1 MSNFGSDQVAFFLIG
16 GRQLVGALTKFS
28 DKQMAILEDKTTL
41 GTSWKAAAYV
51 GVRGVEISQEGF
63 YDDVADGQHAAMS
76 TGPGISRVLCYTV
89 EGSATGAEF
98 VGLTGAI
105 QVDYERQVAIEELHK
120 AKAMYRGVGAREQ
133 GVTIRTYSPVTS
145 TAATT
150 GGAVDNGASNTSGGA
165 GYVQLTSFAGA
176 TQITPR
182 LLDSPDNITYSAL
195 VTFASTTAGAAP
207 SAERKAIAGA
217 IQRYVAYDAS
227 GASGSLA
234 WAGLVRT

>member
-1 MSNFGSDQVAFFLIG
+1 MANYGSDQVAFFLVG
-16 GRQLVGALTKFS
+16 GRNLVGSITKFS
-28 DKQMAILEDKTTL
+28 DKQLAVIKPKTVL
-41 GTSWKAAAYV
+41 GDAWHAEAFV

-63 YDDVADGQHAAMS
+63 YDDVAGGQHEAMS
-76 TGPGISRVLCYTV
+76 TGPGINRVLCWTV

-98 VGLTGAI
+98 AGIEGAL
-105 QVDYERQVAIEELHK
+105 QVDYERMVDLEELHK
-120 AKAMYRGVGAREQ
+120 AKATYKGFGQREQ

-165 GYVQLTSFAGA
+165 GYLQLTSFAGA

-195 VTFASTTAGAAP
+195 VTFTSATAGGYP
-207 SAERKAIAGA
+207 TAERKAIAGA
-217 IQRYVAYDAS
+217 IQRYVAYDTS
-227 GASGSLA
+227 GASGSYA
-234 WAGLVRT
+234 WAGLVRK